1 MIEKTVEKTVEKTNE
16 IDKVDINEFKKIGDV
31 ISALPVGLNDGLTN
45 AILVG
50 TPITIAIMTALII
63 AQYMIIS

>member
-1 MIEKTVEKTVEKTNE
+1 MIEKTVEKTNE
-16 IDKVDINEFKKIGDV
+16 IDKVDINEFKKIGVV